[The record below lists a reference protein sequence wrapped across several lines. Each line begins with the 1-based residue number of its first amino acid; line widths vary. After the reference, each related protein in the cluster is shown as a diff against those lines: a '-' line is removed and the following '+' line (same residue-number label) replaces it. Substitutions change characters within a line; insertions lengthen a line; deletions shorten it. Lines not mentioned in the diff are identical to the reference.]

1 MKQFGKYAVAL
12 ALSLGF
18 AVSASAQQAPKL
30 GWINSQRIRAEA
42 PGVAEARKSLEAE
55 VTRSRAQVDSL
66 SRELQRL
73 EGDFQR
79 QQASLSATVRQQ
91 REQEF
96 QQKLTTA
103 QQRVAQL
110 EQTMQRREQELFGP
124 INQRITEAVE
134 AVRKEGNYAM
144 IFDAAVLATAD
155 PALDL
160 TPRVLERLRRPGGR

>member
-1 MKQFGKYAVAL
+1 MKHFGKYVLAL
-12 ALSLGF
+12 AVSLG
-18 AVSASAQQAPKL
+18 AATSASAQAPKL
-30 GWINSQRIRAEA
+30 AWINSQRIRAEA
-42 PGVAEARKSLEAE
+42 PGVAEARKTLEAD

-66 SRELQRL
+66 SKDLERLQ
-73 EGDFQR
+73 GDFERQR
-79 QQASLSATVRQQ
+79 ASLSASARQQ
-91 REQEF
+91 KEQEF

-110 EQTMQRREQELFGP
+110 EQNMQRREAELFGP
-124 INQRITEAVE
+124 INQRITAAVE

-160 TPRVLERLRRPGGR
+160 TARVLERMRQASR